1 MKSCKRSKFTF
12 HIVMFPLL
20 HTYNLPLQVLGAKYQ
35 SRLLEA
41 IDARLVT
48 VIFYVVRVVR
58 LVSVLVVQGLIEY
71 ICSQLPEFFGGLCTC
86 SNQGGCLRSNKGPW
100 SDPLIMKVVF
110 LLNLLVLSYCIILMV
125 QKNIQLVC
133 YS

>member
-1 MKSCKRSKFTF
+1 M
-12 HIVMFPLL
+12 
-20 HTYNLPLQVLGAKYQ
+20 
-35 SRLLEA
+35 
-41 IDARLVT
+41 
-48 VIFYVVRVVR
+48 
-58 LVSVLVVQGLIEY
+58 LVVQGLIEY

-125 QKNIQLVC
+125 HSMESSALRDIVQVSDIEETITGSVRLRALKARLRNIRSVSSHLFNESISFQF
-133 YS
+133 